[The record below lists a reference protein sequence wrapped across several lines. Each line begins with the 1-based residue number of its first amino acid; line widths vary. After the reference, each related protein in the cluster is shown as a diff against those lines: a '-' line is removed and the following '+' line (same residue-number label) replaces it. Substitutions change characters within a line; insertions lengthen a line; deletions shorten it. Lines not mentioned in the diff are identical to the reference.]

1 MFKKL
6 VANLPFNPSLITQVG
21 FYADRLRQEKSIRR
35 LSFVFMALA
44 MAVQSLAIISP
55 PEKSLAYSTNHIQNG
70 IRTKQDILN
79 GYDFVFADIKD
90 IYTKFNI
97 SRADIAA
104 LPDTPNVT
112 IRSNDGSDWWTTGR
126 TSLWSY
132 AKVNTVYKN
141 SEVPIQFRGQD
152 TPTTADD
159 ARIYARQLRAW
170 DIVNPYNTYQAFRG
184 VSSATG
190 QEFWILADCGNITWK
205 GTWKDPVPPPA
216 PTPTPTPTPTP
227 PPTIPTPPKPELEI
241 KKSITNN
248 LDTVKPGDSFVY
260 RIEYRNKIMGSVAK
274 DAVIQ
279 DSLDIKNYTVVSPK
293 NLQISGAGV
302 LRHPVGDL
310 NGSATYSILDITVKL
325 KDPLPSGERVCNGAR
340 IEASNATAVS
350 TREDVCIDVITP
362 CPYDPSV
369 PNVNNPNCV
378 EPVVV
383 CKLVDTAVDLSL
395 RKITFKTIVTSSN
408 PAQTQIKKY
417 DYDFGDDTKAS
428 FVSSEFTHTTE
439 HTYGPGDFNANVVVA
454 YRTTGQEQTTDKE
467 TTPCIKAIS
476 FEEDQ
481 PFSQSKTVANITQG
495 LSGDEAIKSKVRASD
510 VLEYTLVTAN
520 TQNYSR
526 SDIDVSDYIG
536 DILDYAVLD
545 VASLEASGGTFDKEQ
560 NKVLWEN
567 ITIPANSEKELKFT
581 VQLLNP
587 IPATNR
593 PSATSGDFDCQ
604 IDNTYGNNVSL
615 SVQCPVVKGIE
626 TLPNTGPG
634 TSLFAGTALTAVV
647 GYFFARSRLL
657 SKEINIIRTD
667 YAVSGGM

>member
-6 VANLPFNPSLITQVG
+6 VANLPYNPSLITQVG

-55 PEKSLAYSTNHIQNG
+55 PERSLAYSTNHIQNG
-70 IRTKQDILN
+70 VRTKQDILN
-79 GYDFVFADIKD
+79 AYDNPSSDIKD
-90 IYTKFNI
+90 IYTRFNL

-104 LPDTPNVT
+104 LPNSPNVT
-112 IRSNDGSDWWTTGR
+112 IRSNDGNDWWTTGR
-126 TSLWSY
+126 SSLWSY
-132 AKVNTVYKN
+132 AKVNDVYKR
-141 SEVPIQFRGQD
+141 SEIPMQYRGQS
-152 TPTTADD
+152 TPSTADD

-170 DIVNPYNTYQAFRG
+170 DIVNPYNTYRAFSG
-184 VSSATG
+184 KSSATG
-190 QEFWILADCGNITWK
+190 QEFWILVDCGNITWK
-205 GTWKDPVPPPA
+205 GSWKDPVPPP
-216 PTPTPTPTPTP
+216 P
-227 PPTIPTPPKPELEI
+227 PSKPQLEI

-248 LDTVKPGDSFVY
+248 LDSVKPGDSFVY
-260 RIEYRNKIMGSVAK
+260 RIEYRNKVLGTVAT
-274 DAVIQ
+274 DVVIQ

-293 NLQISGAGV
+293 NLQISGSGV
-302 LRHPVGDL
+302 LRQPVGDL
-310 NGSATYSILDITVKL
+310 NGSTTFRNLDITVKL
-325 KDPLPSGERVCNGAR
+325 KDPLPSGQRVCNGAR
-340 IEASNATAVS
+340 IEASNASAVS
-350 TREDVCIDVITP
+350 TREDVCVDVITP
-362 CPYDPSV
+362 CPYDPNV

-383 CKLVDTAVDLSL
+383 CKLVDAAVDLSL

-417 DYDFGDDTKAS
+417 NYDFGDDTKAS
-428 FVSSEFTHTTE
+428 FASSEFTHTTE
-439 HTYGPGDFNANVVVA
+439 HTYAAGDFDAKVVVT
-454 YRTTGQEQTTDKE
+454 YRTTGQDQTTDKE
-467 TTPCIKAIS
+467 TTPCTKAIN
-476 FEEDQ
+476 FDEDQ
-481 PFSQSKTVANITQG
+481 PFSQSKTVANVTQG
-495 LSGDEAIKSKVRASD
+495 LSGDEAIKSKVKAGD

-536 DILDYAVLD
+536 DILDYAALD
-545 VASLEASGGTFDKEQ
+545 IASLEASGGTFDKDQ

-634 TSLFAGTALTAVV
+634 TSLLAGTALTAVV

-667 YAVSGGM
+667 YATAGGM